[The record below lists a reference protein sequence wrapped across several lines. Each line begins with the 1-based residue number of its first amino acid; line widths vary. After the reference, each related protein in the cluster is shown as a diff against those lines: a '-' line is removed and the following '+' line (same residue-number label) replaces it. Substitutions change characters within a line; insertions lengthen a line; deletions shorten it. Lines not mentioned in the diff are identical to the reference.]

1 MVNVENNNLQA
12 TIDSVSA
19 GETIVLINDIVL
31 TSKVSISKEITLD
44 LNGYVISGDVDD
56 IYGLIYVGTKG
67 VLTIIDS
74 SEKQTGG
81 IINTVS
87 HAIGNYGV
95 VTIYGGTFTGN
106 YALYNFYGGSIYGTS
121 TIYDGTFKGVEGL
134 AIANSGDLTVSGG
147 VIESIDTTNVLSIT
161 GGSVESLNIG
171 VADYAPETQ
180 STSIE
185 GGTITALIVAEGS
198 KNEIVVSGGTFLC
211 EVDSNYLA
219 DGFKIAY
226 DTNTGFYGVVVD
238 NSLKVVATSS
248 ARVGELPIKNGQ
260 LAFVQDTK
268 QIAFDFNNQRVFYT
282 YGDDIIDETIAKAN
296 KYTDDTVASA
306 IENAI
311 TIVEF

>member
-12 TIDSVSA
+12 IIDSVST
-19 GETIVLINDIVL
+19 GETIVLMNDIVL
-31 TSKVSISKEITLD
+31 TSKVSISKELTLD

-67 VLTIIDS
+67 ALTIINS

-81 IINTVS
+81 ITNTVS
-87 HAIGNYGV
+87 HAIGNYGI

-106 YALYNFYGGSIYGTS
+106 YALYNFYGGGVYGTS
-121 TIYDGTFKGVEGL
+121 TIYGGIFKGVEGL

-147 VIESIDTTNVLSIT
+147 VIESIDTTNVLSVT

-180 STSIE
+180 STSVE
-185 GGTITALIVAEGS
+185 GGTITALTVAEGS
-198 KNEIVVSGGTFLC
+198 TNEIVVSGGTFLC
-211 EVDSNYLA
+211 EVNSNYLA
-219 DGFKIAY
+219 DGFKIVY
-226 DTNTGFYGVVVD
+226 DANTGSCNVVVD

-248 ARVGELPIKNGQ
+248 ARVGQLPVKNGQ

-268 QIAFDFNNQRVFYT
+268 QIAFDFNNQRVFYNPV
-282 YGDDIIDETIAKAN
+282 DEAVTEAN

-306 IENAI
+306 IEDAM
-311 TIVEF
+311 TIIEF